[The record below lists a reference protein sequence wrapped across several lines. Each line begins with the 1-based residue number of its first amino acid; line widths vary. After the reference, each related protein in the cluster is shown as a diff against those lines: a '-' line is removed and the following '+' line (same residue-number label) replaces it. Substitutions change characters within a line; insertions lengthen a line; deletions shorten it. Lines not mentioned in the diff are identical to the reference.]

1 MTIARER
8 DAEVVGLVLK
18 NTLLGGAGGGIT
30 VLLFNRFKR
39 GFRLRGKWN
48 HTLTLNG
55 TLIGIVAQCAGVNTY
70 YCSESLFIGVLAG
83 MVYIGASKL
92 VLKLKLDDPLDAIAV
107 HAGGGTCNN
116 KQHVEALTIL
126 L

>member
-1 MTIARER
+1 MTITKAGS
-8 DAEVVGLVLK
+8 AEAVGLVLK
-18 NTLLGGAGGGIT
+18 NTLMGGAGGGIT
-30 VLLFNRFKR
+30 VLFFNRFKR

-70 YCSESLFIGVLAG
+70 YCSESLLIGILAG
-83 MVYIGASKL
+83 IVYIGVSKL

-107 HAGGGTCNN
+107 HFGGGKFNSKT
-116 KQHVEALTIL
+116 
-126 L
+126 